1 MTKADIVNEI
11 SKQTGVEK
19 AQVQQIV
26 EAFMESVKN
35 ALIENKDKKG
45 KDRGV
50 FLRGFGSFIIKD
62 RAPKVARNITEVP
75 PSIFPLTA
83 FLHSSLPRVS
93 WRRLR
98 TTR

>member
-50 FLRGFGSFIIKD
+50 FLRGYLHRYS
-62 RAPKVARNITEVP
+62 R
-75 PSIFPLTA
+75 S
-83 FLHSSLPRVS
+83 LHSCIQAFQEFRGAD
-93 WRRLR
+93 
-98 TTR
+98 

>member
-50 FLRGFGSFIIKD
+50 FLRGFGRLHHQRPCSEGGEEYY
-62 RAPKVARNITEVP
+62 RGYLHRY
-75 PSIFPLTA
+75 SRS
-83 FLHSSLPRVS
+83 LHSCIQAFQEFRGAD
-93 WRRLR
+93 
-98 TTR
+98 

>member
-50 FLRGFGSFIIKD
+50 FLRALGEGCAARRKAQCRGR
-62 RAPKVARNITEVP
+62 RADGPAGAEKMITRQ
-75 PSIFPLTA
+75 IRILC
-83 FLHSSLPRVS
+83 
-93 WRRLR
+93 
-98 TTR
+98 

>member
-50 FLRGFGSFIIKD
+50 FLRGFGSFIVKK
-62 RAPKVARNITEVP
+62 RAQKTARNISKNTTIIIPAHNIPAFKPAKTFMGEVK
-75 PSIFPLTA
+75 
-83 FLHSSLPRVS
+83 
-93 WRRLR
+93 
-98 TTR
+98 